1 MDAAD
6 CHRALGEGPFH
17 DNCHTWSVMMKA
29 QAIVGTGRSGTQCTG
44 SGSNER
50 IQEGFLE
57 EIISESKLCRISM
70 S

>member
-50 IQEGFLE
+50 IQGRFFGGDN
-57 EIISESKLCRISM
+57 I
-70 S
+70 